1 MRKFNSFLFAILAVM
16 AVAQLFCSCE
26 KEEDSEEPKPVSQ
39 LTFTTEMEIGSTI
52 EFWFNLGS
60 VPTEIIGAT
69 VVSSDDTDM
78 DGGGPYMSE
87 LSILT
92 CVLTDHTVTMKGDI
106 ISIYLPEM
114 ELTSLD
120 VSQSYA
126 LESLN
131 CSYNKLTS
139 LNVSNCKK
147 LVQLACVDNSIS
159 SLDVSKCPEL
169 THLNCGANPQ
179 LTTLDLSKNKALEIL
194 TCFMNNMTEL
204 DVSNCPKLQDISCS
218 HNKLTSLD
226 VSKNPL
232 LEYLDCRK
240 NKIKAATMSE
250 IIRTLPDWTGKEG
263 NFWPNVRYNGVL
275 RVIMLD
281 DSNEENELNEADK
294 AIAQQK
300 NWEVDAP
307 H

>member
-1 MRKFNSFLFAILAVM
+1 MKKFNSFLFAILAVM
-16 AVAQLFCSCE
+16 AVAQLFCSCK
-26 KEEDSEEPKPVSQ
+26 KEIDYEEPKPVSQ
-39 LTFTTEMEIGSTI
+39 LTFTTDMEIGSTI

-87 LSILT
+87 LTILT
-92 CVLTDHTVTMKGDI
+92 CELTDHTVTMKGDI
-106 ISIYLPEM
+106 ISIDLSEM

-131 CSYNKLTS
+131 CSFNKLTS

-159 SLDVSKCPEL
+159 SLDVSNCPEL
-169 THLNCGANPQ
+169 THLNCGANPK
-179 LTTLDLSKNKALEIL
+179 LTTLDLSKNKALINI
-194 TCFMNNMTEL
+194 TCFLNNMTQL
-204 DVSNCPKLQDISCS
+204 DVSNCPELQCIFCS

-226 VSKNPL
+226 VSKNPI
-232 LEYLDCRK
+232 LETLDCRK

-263 NFWPNVRYNGVL
+263 SYWPDVSYNGTL
-275 RVIMLD
+275 RVMSGESD
-281 DSNEENELNEADK
+281 EENELNEADK

-300 NWEVDAP
+300 NWKVDSYY
-307 H
+307 